1 MRCGKP
7 VPNRPTIRRMLVQ
20 PIEVAVAED
29 VLDDLRARLRATR
42 WPDPAPGAAWSQGVD
57 LEFLRGFAI
66 YWAEEFDWRAAE
78 RELNRYPH
86 GLAQLR
92 EATVHFVR
100 HRGEEPRPAL
110 LLIHGWP
117 STFAEYL
124 PVMDR
129 LADEFDL
136 VAMAPPGYP
145 FSPRPDRVGIDRSA
159 MAGLAHQLMQGLGY
173 ARYGV
178 HGADFGAGIAT
189 AMAMT
194 DPDRITG
201 IHLSTAEMSPY
212 LGPDAPPLTQA
223 EQAYAEHVE
232 RWDATER
239 GYSTVQS
246 TRPQTLGY
254 ALTDSPAGMA
264 AWMLDKWRSWSDSG
278 GDLASTFGCD
288 QLATMLTLWW
298 ASGSVTAAM
307 RDYFDNRW
315 HAAPL
320 GPDDR
325 VRVPTA
331 FALFPNEFVPEGE
344 PPRSWYER
352 LYAVER
358 WTVFSRGGH
367 FAALEVPDTLA
378 DDIRAFFHGRP

>member
-1 MRCGKP
+1 
-7 VPNRPTIRRMLVQ
+7 VLVEAF
-20 PIEVAVAED
+20 EVAVSRD
-29 VLDDLRARLRATR
+29 LLDDLRARLRATR
-42 WPDPAPGAAWSQGVD
+42 WPDRAPGGAWSQGVD
-57 LEFLRGFAI
+57 LDVLREFVA
-66 YWAEEFDWRAAE
+66 YWADEVDWRAAE
-78 RELNRYPH
+78 RALNRHPH
-86 GLAQLR
+86 GLAHL
-92 EATVHFVR
+92 EGATVHFVR
-100 HRGEEPRPAL
+100 HHAEGPRPAL

-124 PVMDR
+124 PVIDR

-136 VAMAPPGYP
+136 VAMVPPGYP

-159 MAGLAHQLMQGLGY
+159 VAALGHQLMQGLGY

-178 HGADFGAGIAT
+178 HGGDFGAGIAT
-189 AMAMT
+189 LMAMM
-194 DPDRITG
+194 DPDRVTG
-201 IHLSTAEMSPY
+201 IHLSTAEMTPY
-212 LGPDAPPLTQA
+212 LGPGSPPLTEA
-223 EQAYAEHVE
+223 EQAYVMHVE

-254 ALTDSPAGMA
+254 ALNDSPAGMA
-264 AWMLDKWRSWSDSG
+264 AWILDKWRSWSDSR
-278 GDLASTFGCD
+278 GDLATTFGYD
-288 QLATMLTLWW
+288 ELATMLTLWW

-315 HAAPL
+315 YAAPL
-320 GPDDR
+320 QHDDR
-325 VRVPTA
+325 VHVPTA

-358 WTVFSRGGH
+358 WTVFPRGGH
-367 FAALEVPDTLA
+367 FAAAEVPDALA
-378 DDIRAFFHGRP
+378 GDIRAFFDGRR